1 MEIEIGTLVHVEID
15 GLLVFP
21 QPVAVK
27 SIFVDGQG
35 KQWVLVEGSQSAV
48 PKENIINIE

>member
-1 MEIEIGTLVHVEID
+1 MEIEIGTLVHV